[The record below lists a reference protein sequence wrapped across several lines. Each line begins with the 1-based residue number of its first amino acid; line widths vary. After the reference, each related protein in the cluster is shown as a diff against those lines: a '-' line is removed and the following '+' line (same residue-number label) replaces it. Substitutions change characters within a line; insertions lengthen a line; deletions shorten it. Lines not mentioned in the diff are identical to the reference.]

1 MCKSKGHSQDRQNIN
16 YTCADGLEQ
25 DYQEYEL
32 PEPNSDDEWGS
43 IPCISHVRILRTPG
57 QMQVLSRTVKEIHPN
72 KSLLM
77 VELAYTTKAHTYHSK
92 KLRMCID
99 TAADVNVMPV
109 SVYRMVFQDPILK
122 SLKSM
127 NMTFGVYTN
136 SEIPVLGKCTLY
148 LRHPETKKYI
158 PTTFYVADHE
168 GSVLLSYRSSLELD
182 VIRVRPRISNSAP
195 RSTVITSKVDH
206 SKHTKK

>member
-25 DYQEYEL
+25 NYQEYEL
-32 PEPNSDDEWGS
+32 PETNYSDDDEWDS
-43 IPCISHVRILRTPG
+43 IPCIDHVRILRTPE
-57 QMQVLSRTVKEIHPN
+57 QMQVLSHTVQEVHPE

-77 VELAYTTKAHTYHSK
+77 AEIAYMTKAHTHHSK

-109 SVYRMVFQDPILK
+109 SVYRMVFQDPHLK
-122 SLKSM
+122 SLKST
-127 NMTFGVYTN
+127 NMTLGAYTN

-148 LRHPETKKYI
+148 L
-158 PTTFYVADHE
+158 
-168 GSVLLSYRSSLELD
+168 
-182 VIRVRPRISNSAP
+182 
-195 RSTVITSKVDH
+195 
-206 SKHTKK
+206 